1 MIAHELRPD
10 AAAGSAIVADA
21 SAPAE
26 LRAQALRLVVAGG
39 ADDPAARRAL
49 EGALGDDSPAV
60 LHRAALDLLLTAG
73 PDRLVAAV
81 TSVLSRRTLSEKQHA
96 IALLARVGAP
106 AADALLGSLGA
117 DLVAGKADPGLALDI
132 LEALDARSGAN
143 PALAVRVADW
153 AKRPEAAARPE
164 LLAGGD
170 IARGRD
176 LVANHLGANCT
187 ACHVVESSGGSEVG
201 PNLRA
206 IGAQRDA
213 AYLLESLVNPSAQIA
228 TGYGLV
234 AVKLKDD
241 TEISGTLARETP
253 AEGCAACRQT
263 SGPSPPRA
271 EIATQSPAVS
281 VMPSMVG
288 VLQPRE
294 IRDVVG
300 YLVSL
305 KGSRLPRKRDSGG
318 G

>member
-1 MIAHELRPD
+1 M
-10 AAAGSAIVADA
+10 
-21 SAPAE
+21 
-26 LRAQALRLVVAGG
+26 
-39 ADDPAARRAL
+39 
-49 EGALGDDSPAV
+49 SP
-60 LHRAALDLLLTAG
+60 
-73 PDRLVAAV
+73 P
-81 TSVLSRRTLSEKQHA
+81 
-96 IALLARVGAP
+96 
-106 AADALLGSLGA
+106 
-117 DLVAGKADPGLALDI
+117 
-132 LEALDARSGAN
+132 
-143 PALAVRVADW
+143 
-153 AKRPEAAARPE
+153 ARPE

-253 AEGCAACRQT
+253 AAVTVRMFDGKQRIL
-263 SGPSPPRA
+263 PRA
-271 EIATQSPAVS
+271 EIATQSPVVS

-305 KGSRLPRKRDSGG
+305 KGSRPPRKRDSGG